1 VLVGVG
7 AFNGVGLFYIPT
19 VVGIGNVVLAGPAF
33 GGEGAYVAAPIAGV
47 GGGVGVGVLAGV
59 GLVVGL
65 LPPIVGQP
73 KAVLID
79 TAVRAAL
86 LGDRTGV
93 TVLSGSTCTGDLDGQ
108 RRHYHGGD
116 KAYLCA

>member
-1 VLVGVG
+1 
-7 AFNGVGLFYIPT
+7 LFYIPT
-19 VVGIGNVVLAGPAF
+19 VVGIGSVVLAGPAF
-33 GGEGAYVAAPIAGV
+33 GGEGAYVAAPIAGI
-47 GGGVGVGVLAGV
+47 GGVLVGVGVLTGV

-93 TVLSGSTCTGDLDGQ
+93 AVLSGNTHAQ
-108 RRHYHGGD
+108 EI
-116 KAYLCA
+116 